1 MINTNVFFDVT
12 DFQVQ
17 GRKSH
22 RLVAG
27 GSSSVSNSHGD
38 GARKKRKEVGGEE
51 RTLGQ
56 QHREAGDT
64 RGDHGGTGILW
75 FSCLVVLYL
84 CTFFANRFVL
94 CEMYL
99 LID

>member
-1 MINTNVFFDVT
+1 MINTNVFFDFT

-22 RLVAG
+22 RLIAG

-38 GARKKRKEVGGEE
+38 GARNKKEEVGREE
-51 RTLGQ
+51 RTLG

-64 RGDHGGTGILW
+64 GGDHGGTGIL
-75 FSCLVVLYL
+75 
-84 CTFFANRFVL
+84 
-94 CEMYL
+94 
-99 LID
+99 